1 MRRTIFIIDDEEIV
15 RVALTRLLTAEG
27 YVVQSYASASAFLE
41 AYAGCEEGCVISD
54 LAMPGLN
61 GLELQSA
68 LAATARPLPLVFISG
83 YGTVPLSV
91 QAMKQG
97 AVDFLTKPVK
107 DVDLLRA
114 IRSATEKDHQ
124 ARAIAKPVEETRRRL
139 ATLTPREREVLKYVC
154 QGQLNKQIAGDLGIV
169 EKTIKVHRA
178 RVMEKMGVRSL
189 ADLVRQCQRLEIS
202 DGHVVHQSKLHA
214 DRALREAEA
223 KQQGLPIMGLSRRA
237 SREDEA

>member
-15 RVALTRLLTAEG
+15 RVALTRLLQAEG

-68 LAATARPLPLVFISG
+68 LAATARPLPVVFISG

-114 IRSATEKDHQ
+114 IRSAIEKDHQ
-124 ARAIAKPVEETRRRL
+124 ARAIAEPVEETRRRL
-139 ATLTPREREVLKYVC
+139 ATLTPREREVLKHVL
-154 QGQLNKQIAGDLGIV
+154 QGQLNKQIAADLGIV

-189 ADLVRQCQRLEIS
+189 AELVRQCERLEIS
-202 DGHVVHQSKLHA
+202 DGHMAQRSELFA
-214 DRALREAEA
+214 DHFLVR
-223 KQQGLPIMGLSRRA
+223 G
-237 SREDEA
+237 

>member
-1 MRRTIFIIDDEEIV
+1 MRRTIFVIDDEQIV
-15 RVALTRLLTAEG
+15 RVALTRLLQAEG

-61 GLELQSA
+61 GFELQSA
-68 LAATARPLPLVFISG
+68 LAATARPLPVVFITG

-97 AVDFLTKPVK
+97 AVDFLPKPVK

-114 IRSATEKDHQ
+114 ISSAIEKDRQ
-124 ARAIAKPVEETRRRL
+124 ARAIAEPVEETRRRL
-139 ATLTPREREVLKYVC
+139 ASLTPRELEVLKYVC
-154 QGQLNKQIAGDLGIV
+154 QGQLNKQIAADLGIV

-189 ADLVRQCQRLEIS
+189 AELVRQCERLEIS
-202 DGHVVHQSKLHA
+202 DGHMAQRSESFA
-214 DRALREAEA
+214 DHFLCEAEA
-223 KQQGLPIMGLSRRA
+223 KQQGLPIQGLSQPA
-237 SREDEA
+237 SHDGES

>member
-1 MRRTIFIIDDEEIV
+1 MQHTLALRPPRQHGGDRRLRRTIFIIDDEEIV
-15 RVALTRLLTAEG
+15 RVALTRLLQAEG

-68 LAATARPLPLVFISG
+68 LAATARPLPVIFISG
-83 YGTVPLSV
+83 YGTVPSSV

-114 IRSATEKDHQ
+114 IKIRNREGSAGSCHRQAGRGDSSQACDLDSARARSVEVCLPRAAQQADRRRSRDRGKDHQ
-124 ARAIAKPVEETRRRL
+124 SAPRPRDGKDGRALARRARSPVR
-139 ATLTPREREVLKYVC
+139 TPR
-154 QGQLNKQIAGDLGIV
+154 NF
-169 EKTIKVHRA
+169 
-178 RVMEKMGVRSL
+178 
-189 ADLVRQCQRLEIS
+189 
-202 DGHVVHQSKLHA
+202 
-214 DRALREAEA
+214 
-223 KQQGLPIMGLSRRA
+223 
-237 SREDEA
+237 